1 MAQQSWLHRRHAC
14 DTLDSKY
21 MERRFS
27 GRCGGSKERRDS
39 SMFAR
44 VCVFGEAASRALPR
58 VKTIDVRDKIEA
70 AFKRS
75 AEIDARR
82 INVNAAEGDGF
93 ATRVGQRANRVQR

>member
-14 DTLDSKY
+14 GTLDSKY

-27 GRCGGSKERRDS
+27 GRCGGSKERS
-39 SMFAR
+39 AAR
-44 VCVFGEAASRALPR
+44 
-58 VKTIDVRDKIEA
+58 K
-70 AFKRS
+70 
-75 AEIDARR
+75 IDARR